1 MGSEPADNRLP
12 TQEGNQI
19 GICEDISMPDQPHF
33 TAQCNVVKDNAENS
47 DFFFSFPPAKCHN
60 SFKPVPSTSSETVD
74 KKHKKSILKVN
85 NQPGICGYQ

>member
-47 DFFFSFPPAKCHN
+47 DFFFFPPCEM
-60 SFKPVPSTSSETVD
+60 S
-74 KKHKKSILKVN
+74 
-85 NQPGICGYQ
+85 